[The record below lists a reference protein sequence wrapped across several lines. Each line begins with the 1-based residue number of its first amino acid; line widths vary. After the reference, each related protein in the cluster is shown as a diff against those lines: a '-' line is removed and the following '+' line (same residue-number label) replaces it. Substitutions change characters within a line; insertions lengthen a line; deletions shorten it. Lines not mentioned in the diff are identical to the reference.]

1 MTLVSLYEPVERSSS
16 SISEKVR
23 DDAVD
28 AVLMEESKIVIVL
41 VELGDSPLP
50 QRRSDDVGDSDVD
63 VDVDD
68 CLDRG

>member
-1 MTLVSLYEPVERSSS
+1 VERPSS

-28 AVLMEESKIVIVL
+28 AVLMEESEMAIFL

-50 QRRSDDVGDSDVD
+50 QRPSDDVGDFD